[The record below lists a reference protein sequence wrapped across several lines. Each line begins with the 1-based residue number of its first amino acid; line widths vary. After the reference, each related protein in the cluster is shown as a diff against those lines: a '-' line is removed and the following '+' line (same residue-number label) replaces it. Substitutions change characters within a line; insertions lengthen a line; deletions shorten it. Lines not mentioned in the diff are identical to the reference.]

1 MHIFPFPF
9 SLNSVWSA
17 CFPTILGNLDWPKT
31 IITSMLL
38 KPVVKS
44 QSSLLLIYQQKLT
57 LLSLLS
63 HWKHFLHFVFRKPSP
78 LLLSFFSLSCWQLL
92 LCLLCR
98 FLLSVR
104 VSRPI
109 FGPLLLSLHL
119 PLGDRI
125 SFNKFKDHPTLT
137 STKLLSPSK
146 TLLLNSRLIK
156 PSIYLPWHLR
166 LKWIQPQTQLN
177 WTDTSDS
184 TCPKLI
190 AKLSSKRAAPS
201 TVFPISTNGH
211 FVLPARSHPWS
222 LPSLFGSHTHTLFS
236 LPANPVCSTFQI
248 YLEIQ
253 RFLSPSLHPSINYHL
268 SCLN

>member
-1 MHIFPFPF
+1 M
-9 SLNSVWSA
+9 
-17 CFPTILGNLDWPKT
+17 
-31 IITSMLL
+31 
-38 KPVVKS
+38 VKS
-44 QSSLLLIYQQKLT
+44 QSSLHLIYQQKLT

-63 HWKHFLHFVFRKPSP
+63 HWKHFLHSVFRKPSP
-78 LLLSFFSLSCWQLL
+78 LLLSFSSLSCWQLL
-92 LCLLCR
+92 LCLLCW

-109 FGPLLLSLHL
+109 FGPPFMSFHIHS
-119 PLGDRI
+119 LGDRI

-156 PSIYLPWHLR
+156 PSSCLPWHLR
-166 LKWIQPQTQLN
+166 LKWTQPQTQLN

-211 FVLPARSHPWS
+211 FVLPAEVILCS

-253 RFLSPSLHPSINYHL
+253 HFLSPSLHPSINYHL